1 MYVSN
6 SSEDWPHEREATQ
19 RSIPDVYVLN
29 NDMPYFS
36 EYGSIDIDIASGV
49 AERL

>member
-36 EYGSIDIDIASGV
+36 KYGSIDIDIASGV